1 MKLLAL
7 NCNRCGAPLEVPQK
21 AKFIT
26 CTFCQTQLSIQR
38 SGGAAYTE
46 ALEELGE
53 RTEQL
58 VDDVE
63 VLKLQGELNRFLAW
77 YPTEGRPYAT
87 VLGPMAGWP
96 SEGWAGGPP
105 V

>member
-58 VDDVE
+58 KQADADPPNPHDKE
-63 VLKLQGELNRFLAW
+63 
-77 YPTEGRPYAT
+77 TEDAKRHGAKQYVSRKI
-87 VLGPMAGWP
+87 VSRL
-96 SEGWAGGPP
+96 
-105 V
+105 